1 MAKGAA
7 RPGEEKK
14 SSGGIA
20 GILIVTLLAA
30 GGGGGFGLHL
40 SGSLKEKEPPPQKD
54 AASKKEDEKPKVAA
68 DTILVEMTPIIAN
81 LAEPKSAWIRIEA
94 SLVVGRE
101 LEGVQALSGK
111 IAEDITAY
119 LRTTTLAQFEGG
131 SGFQNLREDLN
142 ERARLRGGKDVKELV
157 VHGVVVE

>member
-1 MAKGAA
+1 MAKAA
-7 RPGEEKK
+7 RSGDEPK

-30 GGGGGFGLHL
+30 GGGGGFGFYL
-40 SGSLKEKEPPPQKD
+40 SGSLKEKEPPKKAAQAATKD
-54 AASKKEDEKPKVAA
+54 EAKPNPAAG
-68 DTILVEMTPIIAN
+68 TRLVEMTPIIAN
-81 LAEPKSAWIRIEA
+81 LAEPKTAWIRIEA
-94 SLVVGRE
+94 SLVIDRE
-101 LEGVQALSGK
+101 LEEVQALIGK

-119 LRTTTLAQFEGG
+119 LKSTTLAQFEGG

-142 ERARLRGGKDVKELV
+142 ERARLRGGKDVKEVV